1 MEYIKL
7 SDIST
12 RAPEDL
18 NKKIRQKT
26 GKILEELDK
35 LQNLL
40 YAEFRHSFLIV
51 IQGVDASG
59 KDGTIRHVFSHLN
72 PQGNGAIV

>member
-51 IQGVDASG
+51 IQGGCKWRRRYNKAC
-59 KDGTIRHVFSHLN
+59 I
-72 PQGNGAIV
+72 

>member
-18 NKKIRQKT
+18 NKKNKAKNRK
-26 GKILEELDK
+26 
-35 LQNLL
+35 N
-40 YAEFRHSFLIV
+40 FRRAGSIAKFIICR
-51 IQGVDASG
+51 IQAFFSYSNSG
-59 KDGTIRHVFSHLN
+59 GGCKWRRRYNKACI
-72 PQGNGAIV
+72 

>member
-18 NKKIRQKT
+18 NKKNKAKNRK
-26 GKILEELDK
+26 
-35 LQNLL
+35 N
-40 YAEFRHSFLIV
+40 FRRA
-51 IQGVDASG
+51 G
-59 KDGTIRHVFSHLN
+59 
-72 PQGNGAIV
+72 